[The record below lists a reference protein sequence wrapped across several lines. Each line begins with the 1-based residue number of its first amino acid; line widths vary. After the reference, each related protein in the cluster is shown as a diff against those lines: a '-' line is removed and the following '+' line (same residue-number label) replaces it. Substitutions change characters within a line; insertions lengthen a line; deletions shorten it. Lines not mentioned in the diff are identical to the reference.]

1 MLKFDPCG
9 HTLSLESFVFGVEQ
23 AFGGGSAKHE
33 IRASTLGTFCLTCP
47 VRDPEKP
54 CGQSFV
60 HDVHHYK
67 LAVRAQK
74 TAPLPLLLLL
84 RLDLLQLVP
93 DTYCFP
99 PQGRAAYD
107 RIKTYG
113 LEASGFGGP
122 AGGGAAGGG
131 GAPAAVAEGV
141 PPNPVVRAHP
151 PRIVLQCLA

>member
-33 IRASTLGTFCLTCP
+33 IRASSLGTFCLTCP

-74 TAPLPLLLLL
+74 TALYPSSPSSVWICCNL
-84 RLDLLQLVP
+84 
-93 DTYCFP
+93 
-99 PQGRAAYD
+99 
-107 RIKTYG
+107 
-113 LEASGFGGP
+113 S
-122 AGGGAAGGG
+122 
-131 GAPAAVAEGV
+131 
-141 PPNPVVRAHP
+141 
-151 PRIVLQCLA
+151 

>member
-33 IRASTLGTFCLTCP
+33 IRASSLGTFCLTCP

-74 TAPLPLLLLL
+74 TALYPSSPTSVWICCNLSWRVLFPSAGACRL
-84 RLDLLQLVP
+84 RPHQNI
-93 DTYCFP
+93 
-99 PQGRAAYD
+99 R
-107 RIKTYG
+107 
-113 LEASGFGGP
+113 
-122 AGGGAAGGG
+122 AGG
-131 GAPAAVAEGV
+131 
-141 PPNPVVRAHP
+141 
-151 PRIVLQCLA
+151 